1 MEKKEELKATIGLK
15 VLCFCIPL
23 VGLIIYA
30 CNVSQ
35 NRKYANQCG
44 KASVI
49 GLLTPILV
57 LAIGFLIN
65 ICIRTAT
72 APNLQKETKSAVD
85 KYQQTLEKE
94 NEILNK
100 YKIGE

>member
-1 MEKKEELKATIGLK
+1 MENKEELTATTGLK

-57 LAIGFLIN
+57 FAIGFLIN
-65 ICIRTAT
+65 IVISTAT
-72 APNLQKETKSAVD
+72 APDLQKESKSAID

-94 NEILNK
+94 NEFFNK